1 MSAVLVNDLIVS
13 DFIERTIIETTSES
27 FSFQNILK
35 RLCRLDLAKVQF
47 ILKFNLLFSSDEF
60 FYHFFIHFLS
70 KMFLI
75 KCTLGFFCFRVT
87 KYIKFG
93 GVFRTLSNISASLQ
107 LKPLSFLRC
116 LAGPHI
122 CLWNCKSNLNWQLEV
137 PLKLVLIITCL
148 RGRFVINCP
157 VHFWKFWNGLS
168 KTRAI
173 SKFSKITRVIYPKN
187 CRNQVYG
194 YWLITPN

>member
-1 MSAVLVNDLIVS
+1 MSVVLVNDLIVS
-13 DFIERTIIETTSES
+13 DFIERTIIETTLES

-35 RLCRLDLAKVQF
+35 RLCRFNLGKVQF

-75 KCTLGFFCFRVT
+75 KCALGFFCFRVT

-107 LKPLSFLRC
+107 LKPSSFLRC

-137 PLKLVLIITCL
+137 PLKLVLVITCL

-157 VHFWKFWNGLS
+157 VHFGNFEMAWVKRGQFQSFQKSRGWFIP
-168 KTRAI
+168 KIVQTRYMV
-173 SKFSKITRVIYPKN
+173 T
-187 CRNQVYG
+187 G
-194 YWLITPN
+194 